1 MHERADQGL
10 DQPLPEALDIRNN
23 AASIRLEANARI
35 AERLAHWTTNGLLSD
50 DVDTRYAAELAEPAA
65 IPA

>member
-23 AASIRLEANARI
+23 AAIRLEANTQI
-35 AERLAHWTTNGLLSD
+35 AARLAHWTTAGLLSD
-50 DVDTRYAAELAEPAA
+50 NIDERPSELTAPAA
-65 IPA
+65 VPA